1 VGKTE
6 TPSNTDRKL
15 ARAGAAL
22 ELAAKQAEINELLAR
37 FPQLRTAAYAVPVRN
52 GRAWTAADRQ
62 RHSQR
67 MRAAYRRR
75 ARANATAA
83 R

>member
-1 VGKTE
+1 MGRPGILST
-6 TPSNTDRKL
+6 TDREY

-22 ELAAKQAEINELLAR
+22 ELAAKQAEINKLLAR
-37 FPQLRTAAYAVPVRN
+37 FPQLRTAAHAVPVRK

-75 ARANATAA
+75 ARASAITA